1 MIAEA
6 LVLSDSGASLS
17 FLAPTYGWRNHPTQM
32 IASFSRN
39 KTEILIA
46 LLFARQNEGPISEG
60 KPFKY
65 IICGSPSTLQCPWA
79 M

>member
-1 MIAEA
+1 
-6 LVLSDSGASLS
+6 
-17 FLAPTYGWRNHPTQM
+17 M

-46 LLFARQNEGPISEG
+46 LLFARQNEGPVSEG

-65 IICGSPSTLQCPWA
+65 IICGSPSTLLQWLPNKDNNRKRDQQRNISII
-79 M
+79 